1 MFKSKINLKSN
12 KSKTGYIWIEINLQ
26 AKKNTNQAS
35 LNFIYLKLI

>member
-26 AKKNTNQAS
+26 AKKK
-35 LNFIYLKLI
+35 YK